1 MPYNVYST
9 TRMLMAVKKL
19 YPVFT
24 WFKNRYF
31 PTQDADVFPTSKVLI
46 ETAKGGKKMAPF
58 VLPIVGGMVM
68 EREGYEAREYEPPC
82 INPKKKLT
90 IDDLNV
96 KGFGE
101 DLYSEKTPEQRQ
113 EEVLG
118 EDLREMYDSIDR
130 RIEWMCVQ
138 LLLNGQITMNHV
150 ADESS
155 GKTIQKVLR
164 FYNSEY
170 GFQNLYTPSKKW
182 NEEGNDKYADL
193 DAMVHILN
201 QANCRAAD
209 LILSGDLV
217 KDFIEDEKIQNLFS
231 IRRMEL
237 GTIAPIETPEGVG
250 YLGTI
255 NVRGKN
261 LNIFAV
267 DAVIEDK
274 PLLAE
279 GTVILTAPG
288 MGRTLYGSVTQL
300 EQSDNAFHTYRAQVV
315 PKYIADPK
323 KNIREVML
331 TSRPVP
337 VPNDTEAW
345 VVAKVK

>member
-1 MPYNVYST
+1 MYNVYST

-31 PTQDADVFPTSKVLI
+31 PTQDGDIFPTSQVLI
-46 ETAKGGKKMAPF
+46 ETKKGGQKMAPF

-68 EREGYEAREYEPPC
+68 EREGYEARVYEPPC

-118 EDLREMYDSIDR
+118 EDLSEMYDSIDR

-138 LLLNGQITMNHV
+138 LLLNGQIVMHHV
-150 ADESS
+150 ADENS
-155 GKTIQKVLR
+155 GKTIPKVLR
-164 FYNSEY
+164 FYKTED
-170 GFQNLYTPSKKW
+170 GFQNQYTPAKKW
-182 NEEGNDKYADL
+182 SEEGHDKYADL
-193 DAMVHILN
+193 DAMVHIMN
-201 QANCRAAD
+201 KNHCSASD
-209 LILSGDLV
+209 LILSGDLA
-217 KDFIEDEKIQNLFS
+217 KDFVEDEKIQTLFN

-237 GTIAPIETPEGVG
+237 GSITPIETPEGVG
-250 YLGTI
+250 YFGTI
-255 NVRGKN
+255 TVRGKN
-261 LNIFAV
+261 LNIFVV
-267 DAVIEDK
+267 DANVDGE

-288 MGRTLYGSVTQL
+288 MGRTLYGAVTQL
-300 EQSDNAFHTYRAQVV
+300 EQSDNLYHTYRAQVV

-337 VPNDTEAW
+337 IPNDTEAW